1 MRADLQYSEDLACY
15 TAVVRVAFQSQHL
28 PEMVRRDRISCPI
41 CLIELTLVGKK
52 YTVNPVT
59 SLR

>member
-28 PEMVRRDRISCPI
+28 PEMLRRDRISCPI
-41 CLIELTLVGKK
+41 CLIELTVVGKI
-52 YTVNPVT
+52 Y
-59 SLR
+59 S